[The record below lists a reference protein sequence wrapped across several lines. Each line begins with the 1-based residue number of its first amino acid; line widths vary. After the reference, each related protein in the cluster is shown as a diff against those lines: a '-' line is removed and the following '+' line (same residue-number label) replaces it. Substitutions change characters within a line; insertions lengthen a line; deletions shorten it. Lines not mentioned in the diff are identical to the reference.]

1 MRILPVLLAATALAG
16 LAAPVFAQSASELT
30 LRINRLE
37 EQVRQLTG
45 QNEEYQHQIR
55 LLQQQL
61 QQGGA
66 PATGNAS
73 APRPP
78 AGQPSMSQPP
88 GARPP
93 MGGVNPNAQI
103 GAANPNI
110 PAPGPQDLGT
120 MSGTPGA
127 GPNAGPGAGAPGSH
141 MGTEPGAPLVLAPDF
156 QQQQQQ
162 HQQGAMPPGPSLD
175 PSLPPGVNGAPQ
187 LPPGVGAPPPG
198 VGAPQQNPNQSM
210 ATLTPGGTPEEE
222 YALGA
227 GFLQR
232 KDYEFAET
240 QFQNFLKQFPNDAR
254 APDALYG
261 LGESFYQRK
270 QYNDAIEPF
279 LEVVT
284 KHGQSPRAAD
294 SMLRLGQ
301 TLSQIDQREQACA
314 TLLELGNK
322 YPKSTARTQSVKEMQ
337 KIGC

>member
-16 LAAPVFAQSASELT
+16 LTVPVFAQSASELT

-61 QQGGA
+61 QQQGGA
-66 PATGNAS
+66 TAPGTAS

-78 AGQPSMSQPP
+78 VGPPAMSQPP
-88 GARPP
+88 GMRPP
-93 MGGVNPNAQI
+93 AGSMNPNAQI
-103 GAANPNI
+103 GAANPNV

-120 MSGTPGA
+120 MPGNPN
-127 GPNAGPGAGAPGSH
+127 GNPNAGPAAGAPGSH
-141 MGTEPGAPLVLAPDF
+141 MGTEPGAPLVIAPDF

-162 HQQGAMPPGPSLD
+162 GAMPPGPSQD
-175 PSLPPGVNGAPQ
+175 FSAPPGVNIGQ
-187 LPPGVGAPPPG
+187 ELPPGVGGQQPG
-198 VGAPQQNPNQSM
+198 AGQPM
-210 ATLTPGGTPEEE
+210 ATLTPGGTAEEE

-227 GFLQR
+227 GFMQR

-240 QFQNFLKQFPNDAR
+240 QFQSFLKQFPNDAR

-301 TLSQIDQREQACA
+301 TLGEIDQREQACA

>member
-1 MRILPVLLAATALAG
+1 MRFLPALLAATALAG
-16 LAAPVFAQSASELT
+16 LSAPVLAQSASELT

-55 LLQQQL
+55 GLQQQL
-61 QQGGA
+61 QQQGGA
-66 PATGNAS
+66 PASGTANV
-73 APRPP
+73 PRPP
-78 AGQPSMSQPP
+78 VGPPGMSQPP

-93 MGGVNPNAQI
+93 VGGVNPNAQI
-103 GAANPNI
+103 GAGNPNI

-120 MSGTPGA
+120 MQA
-127 GPNAGPGAGAPGSH
+127 NPNAGPAAGNPGSH
-141 MGTEPGAPLVLAPDF
+141 MGAEPGAPLVLAPDF
-156 QQQQQQ
+156 QQPQ
-162 HQQGAMPPGPSLD
+162 QQGAMPPGPSPD
-175 PSLPPGVNGAPQ
+175 YSAPPGVNTG
-187 LPPGVGAPPPG
+187 PGLPPG
-198 VGAPQQNPNQSM
+198 VGAPQQNTGQPTAS
-210 ATLTPGGTPEEE
+210 LTPGGTPEEE

-254 APDALYG
+254 APDAMYG

-322 YPKSTARTQSVKEMQ
+322 YPKSTARAQSVKEMQ

>member
-1 MRILPVLLAATALAG
+1 MRFLPALLAATALAG
-16 LAAPVFAQSASELT
+16 SAVPVLAQSASELT

-37 EQVRQLTG
+37 QQVRQLTG

-55 LLQQQL
+55 TLQQQL
-61 QQGGA
+61 QQQGGA
-66 PATGNAS
+66 PAPGAAS
-73 APRPP
+73 AQRPP
-78 AGQPSMSQPP
+78 VGPPGMSQPP
-88 GARPP
+88 GTRPP

-103 GAANPNI
+103 GSANPNI

-120 MSGTPGA
+120 MSGS
-127 GPNAGPGAGAPGSH
+127 PNAGPAAGNPGSH
-141 MGTEPGAPLVLAPDF
+141 MGTEPGAPLVIAPDF

-162 HQQGAMPPGPSLD
+162 GAIPPGPSLD
-175 PSLPPGVNGAPQ
+175 PSLPPGVNAGPG
-187 LPPGVGAPPPG
+187 LPPGVG
-198 VGAPQQNPNQSM
+198 GAQPDNNQSI
-210 ATLTPGGTPEEE
+210 ASLTAGGTPEEE

-254 APDALYG
+254 APDAMYG

-284 KHGQSPRAAD
+284 KYGQSPRAAD